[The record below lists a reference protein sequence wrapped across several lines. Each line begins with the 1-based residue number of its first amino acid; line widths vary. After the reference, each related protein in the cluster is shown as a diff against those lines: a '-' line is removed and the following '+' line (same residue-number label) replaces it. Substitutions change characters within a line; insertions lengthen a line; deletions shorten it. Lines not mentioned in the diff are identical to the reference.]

1 MKAPLLAAVN
11 LTTGNSI
18 VTNATESTVC
28 VLSPHGRALS
38 SVLTAFVG
46 SIISG
51 ISGGHFTAFLTAWI
65 CWLASLRI
73 IAVGIWAVI
82 QAVQLKPLN
91 GGSQFHDFYG
101 RIPLLGKLMGGFSG
115 VRDID
120 DEDAEANSPSF
131 LGWLGWAWS
140 ACYSPVI
147 QTLWL
152 VENWDKASGSLKLVR
167 AIGVSVTALPLTM
180 DTRARYGA
188 ALGAIFGGWSETVFT
203 FLTAGSCLMLGVLA
217 SIELVLGAMETSLKP
232 FAIVVYVLFM
242 LVWNY
247 VSLVFATP
255 YDGARS
261 MNSLGAFL
269 GGLAMGAFGG
279 LFVAAPAFTLLHS
292 AQDTPGSSLDIYLRC
307 ESVAL
312 WQKLIAV
319 VP

>member
-11 LTTGNSI
+11 LTTGNPI
-18 VTNATESTVC
+18 ITNATESTVC

-46 SIISG
+46 SVIGG
-51 ISGGHFTAFLTAWI
+51 ISGGYFTAFYTTCI
-65 CWLASLRI
+65 CWMASLRI
-73 IAVGIWAVI
+73 VVVGIWAVI
-82 QAVQLKPLN
+82 QAVQFKPLD
-91 GGSQFHDFYG
+91 GGSQFHDLFPFF
-101 RIPLLGKLMGGFSG
+101 RKD
-115 VRDID
+115 V
-120 DEDAEANSPSF
+120 EASSPSF
-131 LGWLGWAWS
+131 FGWLGWAWS

-152 VENWDKASGSLKLVR
+152 IENWDKALGGLKLVR

-180 DTRARYGA
+180 DAHARYGA
-188 ALGAIFGGWSETVFT
+188 ALGTILGGWSEKVFT
-203 FLTAGSCLMLGVLA
+203 FLTASSCLVLGVLA

-232 FAIVVYVLFM
+232 SIIVIYVLFM
-242 LVWNY
+242 LFGTF
-247 VSLVFATP
+247 VSLSFAISL
-255 YDGARS
+255 DEARS
-261 MNSLGAFL
+261 VNSLDAFC

-279 LFVAAPAFTLLHS
+279 LFVAAPAFILLYNT
-292 AQDTPGSSLDIYLRC
+292 QDTPGSSLEIYLRC